1 MGFTSELLKTVTF
14 QGLSSTPA
22 RLIAAGASLVIWV
35 LSVLLLVGLS
45 FRFEAAGI
53 ADQIG
58 LAAVSIIL
66 VHYSLSGRFLL
77 ADIAIWMA
85 LRTPVGVL
93 YRNDRKILGKARK
106 VILRLA
112 RQHSFASFLP
122 YSNINPAV
130 ARADSFEVFKQQEA
144 GTLQSWLDD
153 TKNLNTAAHLV
164 FQIALVEQALAAGDY
179 PRPEF

>member
-1 MGFTSELLKTVTF
+1 MGFSSQLLKTVTF
-14 QGLSSTPA
+14 QGLSSSPA
-22 RLIAAGASLVIWV
+22 RLIAAGASLVIWA
-35 LSVLLLVGLS
+35 LSVFLLVELG
-45 FRFEAAGI
+45 FRLEAAGI
-53 ADQIG
+53 ADQVG
-58 LAAVSIIL
+58 LVGASIIL

-77 ADIAIWMA
+77 ADIATWMA

-93 YRNDRKILGKARK
+93 YRNDRKILGRARR

-144 GTLQSWLDD
+144 GTLQSWLDG

>member
-35 LSVLLLVGLS
+35 LSVLLLVVLS

-77 ADIAIWMA
+77 ADIAIWLA

-93 YRNDRKILGKARK
+93 YRNDRKILGRARR

-112 RQHSFASFLP
+112 RQHSFANFIMAVECPTLFIIKVFGP
-122 YSNINPAV
+122 RLGNIM
-130 ARADSFEVFKQQEA
+130 
-144 GTLQSWLDD
+144 
-153 TKNLNTAAHLV
+153 
-164 FQIALVEQALAAGDY
+164 Y
-179 PRPEF
+179 

>member
-1 MGFTSELLKTVTF
+1 M
-14 QGLSSTPA
+14 
-22 RLIAAGASLVIWV
+22 
-35 LSVLLLVGLS
+35 
-45 FRFEAAGI
+45 
-53 ADQIG
+53 
-58 LAAVSIIL
+58 
-66 VHYSLSGRFLL
+66 L
-77 ADIAIWMA
+77 ADIATWMA

-93 YRNDRKILGKARK
+93 YRNDRKILGRARR

-112 RQHSFASFLP
+112 RKHSFASFLP

>member
-22 RLIAAGASLVIWV
+22 RLIAAGASLVICALSAFV
-35 LSVLLLVGLS
+35 LVELC

-53 ADQIG
+53 ADQVG
-58 LAAVSIIL
+58 LVAASIIL

-77 ADIAIWMA
+77 ADIATWMA

-93 YRNDRKILGKARK
+93 YRNDRKILDRARE
-106 VILRLA
+106 VILLLA
-112 RQHSFASFLP
+112 GQHSLASFLP

-130 ARADSFEVFKQQEA
+130 ARADVFEVFKQQEA